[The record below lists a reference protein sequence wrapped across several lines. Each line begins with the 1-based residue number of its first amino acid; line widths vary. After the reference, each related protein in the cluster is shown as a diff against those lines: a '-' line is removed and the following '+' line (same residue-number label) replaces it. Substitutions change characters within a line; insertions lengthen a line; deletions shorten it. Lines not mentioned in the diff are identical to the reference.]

1 MENKISVCSLSGYHA
16 QEGGSSYIHDFES
29 AHGGNTQGTPLKCM
43 RLGHWPDRNRGYEV
57 VLLHD
62 LQISPSQS
70 PEGLGAGLVLGI
82 LPHIGVINFSPE

>member
-16 QEGGSSYIHDFES
+16 QEGGYSCIHDFEL
-29 AHGGNTQGTPLKCM
+29 AHGGNTQGTPLKRM
-43 RLGHWPDRNRGYEV
+43 RLGYWTDCNRGYEV